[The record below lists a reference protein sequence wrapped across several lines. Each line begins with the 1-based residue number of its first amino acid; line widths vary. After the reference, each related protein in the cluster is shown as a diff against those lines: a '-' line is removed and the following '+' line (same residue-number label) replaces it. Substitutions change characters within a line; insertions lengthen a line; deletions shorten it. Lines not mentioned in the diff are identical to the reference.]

1 MAQLIDVGT
10 DGYVLTCESPCDLGL
25 EHLRAIRVPF
35 ACFHF
40 YVNGEEFT
48 DDCYESMSPQDFYAH
63 MEAGDKISTSQISPG
78 EYRAL
83 WEPYL
88 ARGLDV
94 LHVTT
99 SSGISGTYNSAV
111 LAAQEAMAEQPE
123 RKVHVVDSNMV
134 SAGYGLLVDTLA
146 SKRDEGLTVD
156 ELHDWAEANKFK
168 QHFWFYAGQLKYLVA
183 GGRVSKTSGF
193 VGKLLKI
200 CPVLYWDQVGHPIH
214 FSNVRTAR
222 KANRAMV
229 DRMEA
234 EASGGLAYAGK
245 CFISHSAAPELA
257 ADLKVC
263 IEQRFCRL
271 AEPVRVLNVGPTIGD
286 YTGPTSLSIA
296 FWSDED
302 KWREGEE
309 SK

>member
-1 MAQLIDVGT
+1 MAELIDT
-10 DGYVLTCESPCDLGL
+10 KSDGYVLTCESPCDLGSAY
-25 EHLRAIRVPF
+25 LRQLRVPF

-40 YVNGEEFT
+40 YVNGQEHV
-48 DDCYESMSPQDFYAH
+48 DDCYESMSPEQFYAH
-63 MEAGDKISTSQISPG
+63 MEAGDKISTSQVSPG
-78 EYRAL
+78 EYREL
-83 WEPYL
+83 WDPYL
-88 ARGLDV
+88 SRGLDV
-94 LHVTT
+94 VHVTT

-111 LAAQEAMAEQPE
+111 LASQEAMADNPG
-123 RKVHVVDSNMV
+123 RKVYVVDSNMV
-134 SAGYGLLVDTLA
+134 SAGYGLLVATLA
-146 SKRDEGLTVD
+146 DKRDEGLSVD

-200 CPVLYWDQVGHPIH
+200 CPVLYWDQAGHPIH

-229 DRMEA
+229 DRMEL
-234 EASGGLAYAGK
+234 EAVGGLDYAGE
-245 CFISHSAAPELA
+245 CFISHSVAPELA
-257 ADLKVC
+257 ADLAAC
-263 IEQRFCRL
+263 IEERFPNL
-271 AEPVRVLNVGPTIGD
+271 SGPVRVLNVGPTIGD

-296 FWSDED
+296 FWSNED

-309 SK
+309 RR